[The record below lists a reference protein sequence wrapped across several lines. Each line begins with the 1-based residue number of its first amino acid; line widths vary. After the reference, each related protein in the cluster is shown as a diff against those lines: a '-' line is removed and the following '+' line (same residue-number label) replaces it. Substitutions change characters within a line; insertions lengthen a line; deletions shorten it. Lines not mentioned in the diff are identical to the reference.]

1 MVSSTAPIYLASS
14 AAESVIVAASF
25 YCLFEYMAESVL
37 IPENCGSWKIKRC
50 VRTDIACKA
59 VSAVFA
65 AFATVCGL
73 ALITGGERRN
83 SDKLDHILLVASG
96 YFIYDIF
103 AMFRAYE
110 DENVNASSQK
120 KTYTNG
126 WCSRVVGF
134 VDFIWDKP
142 LMMAHHLLIALFFIP
157 LMMNH
162 LADHEPGDLMIACAL
177 IFEASTPFV
186 SLRSILS
193 NMEMKASL
201 LYLANGFLM
210 VFVFFCCRILIFPW
224 FYLVYGSS
232 RGLSMLEA
240 ILSAPYRCSLFML
253 VVFLPQLHWFR
264 LMVIGA
270 IKVLRERNA
279 SDITI
284 RKHL

>member
-103 AMFRAYE
+103 AMFRCVLLCNVNEGRFKLKHSFRDIYNQFFTSYRAYE

-162 LADHEPGDLMIACAL
+162 LADHEPGDL
-177 IFEASTPFV
+177 V
-186 SLRSILS
+186 
-193 NMEMKASL
+193 
-201 LYLANGFLM
+201 
-210 VFVFFCCRILIFPW
+210 
-224 FYLVYGSS
+224 
-232 RGLSMLEA
+232 
-240 ILSAPYRCSLFML
+240 
-253 VVFLPQLHWFR
+253 
-264 LMVIGA
+264 
-270 IKVLRERNA
+270 
-279 SDITI
+279 
-284 RKHL
+284 